1 MGRSLNLQPDFQS
14 GDIMK
19 IALTASLITLATAFA
34 LTACGT
40 QEQHSESRIMDG
52 EPDFK
57 AADGSNIIDWAKKSA
72 NAKSVCQVITQFKSQ
87 GFRSDSQQ
95 TTAAIAQQFKLH
107 TTEAEVVAAYV
118 VEFTCPENR

>member
-1 MGRSLNLQPDFQS
+1 
-14 GDIMK
+14 MK
-19 IALTASLITLATAFA
+19 IALTASLISAAASLG
-34 LTACGT
+34 LTACGPQST
-40 QEQHSESRIMDG
+40 PSESNIMNG

-57 AADGSNIIDWAKKSA
+57 AADGSNIIDWAKKTA

-87 GFRSDSQQ
+87 GFSSDSQQ

>member
-1 MGRSLNLQPDFQS
+1 
-14 GDIMK
+14 MK
-19 IALTASLITLATAFA
+19 FALPASLISVAAALALA
-34 LTACGT
+34 ACGT
-40 QEQHSESRIMDG
+40 HEQPAESNFMNG

-72 NAKSVCQVITQFKSQ
+72 NAKNVCQVITQFKAQ
-87 GFRSDSQQ
+87 GFRYESQQ

-107 TTEAEVVAAYV
+107 TTEAEIVAAYV

>member
-1 MGRSLNLQPDFQS
+1 MNN
-14 GDIMK
+14 
-19 IALTASLITLATAFA
+19 ALTASLISVAATLA

-40 QEQHSESRIMDG
+40 QEQQSESRIMNG

-72 NAKSVCQVITQFKSQ
+72 NAKSVCQVISQMKAQ
-87 GFRSDSQQ
+87 GFRYESQQ

-107 TTEAEVVAAYV
+107 TTEAEIVAAYV
-118 VEFTCPENR
+118 VEFTCPENH